1 LLGSMI
7 GVIGH
12 EFAADAIA
20 RLFEPS
26 SGMAD
31 VIRAVFW
38 VLGAGSAAVLFFS
51 YDLDDTS
58 R

>member
-1 LLGSMI
+1 MI